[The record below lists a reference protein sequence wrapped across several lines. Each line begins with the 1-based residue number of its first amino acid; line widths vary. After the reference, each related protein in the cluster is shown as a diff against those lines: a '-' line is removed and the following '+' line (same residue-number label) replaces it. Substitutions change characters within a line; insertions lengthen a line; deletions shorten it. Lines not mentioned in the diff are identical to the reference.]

1 MDSCII
7 SLKPGLRAIPL
18 EGSGE
23 VVAQSWRRSWR
34 VEDLVHVDAPQPS
47 AAAGDEG
54 SLKML

>member
-7 SLKPGLRAIPL
+7 SLKLGLRAIPL

-34 VEDLVHVDAPQPS
+34 VEDLVHVDAAQPS
-47 AAAGDEG
+47 AAAGDVIY
-54 SLKML
+54 